1 MMRGFTALPDTMMI
15 SMLKRSAALFVTLS
29 LALSAAQA
37 ADKPKESSFG
47 KGKPGGPLLT
57 KAQLRDCLAQQERVR
72 AQTEETV
79 RLQAA
84 LERDK
89 TEITKLGDLL
99 KEQLAALDRGDAN
112 AVDAY
117 NAQAQNRDKMIDDYE
132 ARAAV
137 QRQGGVLAGRAWC
150 VRQGLRE
157 PPLRRTRRDRH
168 QEWQVTRAT
177 F

>member
-1 MMRGFTALPDTMMI
+1 M
-15 SMLKRSAALFVTLS
+15 
-29 LALSAAQA
+29 SAAQA
-37 ADKPKESSFG
+37 ADKPKESGFG

-132 ARAAV
+132 ARALQFNAKV
-137 QRQGGVLAGRAWC
+137 ESLQGERGAFAKGC
-150 VRQGLRE
+150 E
-157 PPLRRTRRDRH
+157 NRRFD
-168 QEWQVTRAT
+168 ELDEIAIKSGK
-177 F
+177 